1 MNPAVS
7 VQAKAFAVDAKVAAR
22 SQAVS
27 ACQSRENEVLQLSY
41 LIDHAAL
48 SKLPLN
54 QFSYIA
60 ALIEKLSQGTLPSRI

>member
-7 VQAKAFAVDAKVAAR
+7 VQAKAFAGDAKVAPS

-41 LIDHAAL
+41 LIDHATL
-48 SKLPLN
+48 QSCPLIT
-54 QFSYIA
+54 S
-60 ALIEKLSQGTLPSRI
+60 LTLQP